1 MSVAGYYLRLS
12 STCKLTTATV
22 STELHLLEYRQRMLE
37 YLLYF
42 KSGQQN
48 RMTERN
54 SVRPF
59 SSPTD
64 ENGYGDSFITNDLIT
79 DLYLDF
85 IAKGR
90 KSESIEYAQTRT
102 GKFVFYHLNICLR
115 LNAVSLF

>member
-1 MSVAGYYLRLS
+1 
-12 STCKLTTATV
+12 
-22 STELHLLEYRQRMLE
+22 MLE

-42 KSGQQN
+42 KSGRQN
-48 RMTERN
+48 PMIKRN

-59 SSPTD
+59 SSPLD
-64 ENGYGDSFITNDLIT
+64 EGGYGDSYITNDLIT

-102 GKFVFYHLNICLR
+102 GTLLLSFKYFETQYLRPFFTSKIHLSRQYFQVVLQGYN
-115 LNAVSLF
+115 S